1 MGGHC
6 PGSHNVKCCPVG
18 QVDRGEVEVPVEK
31 KEKKKM
37 LNEAVDP
44 NYTPLPETITNKDGI
59 WLKKFVISMRS
70 LALGFWAEPNKLPK
84 EYNFVKK
91 EWLPVF
97 QGEEMIH
104 CMWKKQRCGYC
115 N

>member
-1 MGGHC
+1 M
-6 PGSHNVKCCPVG
+6 
-18 QVDRGEVEVPVEK
+18 PVEK

-37 LNEAVDP
+37 LNESVDP

-59 WLKKFVISMRS
+59 WLKKFVISMRA

-104 CMWKKQRCGYC
+104 CMWKKQRSSITTINSDIGWYTY
-115 N
+115 NKTQQS